1 MITTKGAGF
10 LAAAIVLFLM
20 ARLTQVGWLFLVDA
34 MLWGIIA
41 LAAGLPWLGVAFLA
55 GERRLELS
63 SQSQVPGAPSEGE
76 PVQIAVTVRN
86 RAPWPSYVLSLF
98 YECPLAAPDG
108 RWQRFFVT
116 EIAKAGRISM
126 VSTVQVYQ
134 RGLVH
139 LGPLVIVSL
148 EGFGEPVGDIQ
159 ELGSISRSRIPVLP
173 CRPGNLSDMFQ
184 SLESLEIPLLSNSTS
199 SIVPGISR

>member
-10 LAAAIVLFLM
+10 LTAAIVLFLM
-20 ARLTQVGWLFLVDA
+20 ARVTQVGWLFLVDA

-55 GERRLELS
+55 AERRLELS
-63 SQSQVPGAPSEGE
+63 SQSQVPGAPSEGD
-76 PVQIAVTVRN
+76 PVQIAVAVRN

-116 EIAKAGRISM
+116 EIAKAGQISM
-126 VSTVQVYQ
+126 VSTVQAYQ
-134 RGLVH
+134 RGLLH
-139 LGPLVIVSL
+139 LGPLVA
-148 EGFGEPVGDIQ
+148 
-159 ELGSISRSRIPVLP
+159 
-173 CRPGNLSDMFQ
+173 LS
-184 SLESLEIPLLSNSTS
+184 
-199 SIVPGISR
+199 